1 MEKPVEEAATPVAK
15 KGMKKG
21 LKIALYV
28 LGGLVAL
35 IAVVL
40 ITLPLWISPVATSVA
55 ESVVPVF
62 TGCQFKMEKFNLNP
76 FSGKLRITEV
86 HLSNPEGY
94 KEPEAFSVS
103 TVNVEVATCSLLTS
117 TIHVKDITIQGPFV
131 GITMENGTNN
141 FMAILANL
149 KSKLGS
155 SKGEEK
161 EAGVKDE
168 GPSKKIIIDHFELSG
183 TRVKMGLTIPI
194 PSITL
199 NDIGKNS
206 GGATFDEVGTEV
218 KEACTKS
225 MADFGGAASGLLK
238 GAVGGTG
245 DAVGK
250 ATEALGKGS
259 EVIGNSAKSA
269 AESLKK
275 LNPFGK

>member
-1 MEKPVEEAATPVAK
+1 MEKPVEEAAMPVAK

-35 IAVVL
+35 NAVVL
-40 ITLPLWISPVATSVA
+40 ISLPLWISPVATSVA

-62 TGCQFKMEKFNLNP
+62 TGCKFKMETFNLNP

-155 SKGEEK
+155 SEEEEVK
-161 EAGVKDE
+161 EE
-168 GPSKKIIIDHFELSG
+168 GPSKKIVIDHFELSG

-206 GGATFDEVGTEV
+206 GGATFAEVGTEV
-218 KEACTKS
+218 KEACTKC

-238 GAVGGTG
+238 GAVGGAE

-250 ATEALGKGS
+250 ATEALGKRAES
-259 EVIGNSAKSA
+259 IGNSAKSA

>member
-1 MEKPVEEAATPVAK
+1 M
-15 KGMKKG
+15 
-21 LKIALYV
+21 
-28 LGGLVAL
+28 
-35 IAVVL
+35 
-40 ITLPLWISPVATSVA
+40 
-55 ESVVPVF
+55 
-62 TGCQFKMEKFNLNP
+62 
-76 FSGKLRITEV
+76 
-86 HLSNPEGY
+86 
-94 KEPEAFSVS
+94 
-103 TVNVEVATCSLLTS
+103 
-117 TIHVKDITIQGPFV
+117 KDITIQGSFV

-155 SKGEEK
+155 SEEEEVK
-161 EAGVKDE
+161 EE
-168 GPSKKIIIDHFELSG
+168 GPSKKIVIDHFELSG

-206 GGATFDEVGTEV
+206 GGATFAEVGAEV
-218 KEACTKS
+218 KEACTKR

-238 GAVGGTG
+238 GAVGGAE

-250 ATEALGKGS
+250 ATEALGKRTES
-259 EVIGNSAKSA
+259 IGNSAKSA

>member
-1 MEKPVEEAATPVAK
+1 MET
-15 KGMKKG
+15 
-21 LKIALYV
+21 
-28 LGGLVAL
+28 
-35 IAVVL
+35 
-40 ITLPLWISPVATSVA
+40 
-55 ESVVPVF
+55 
-62 TGCQFKMEKFNLNP
+62 FNLNP

-94 KEPEAFSVS
+94 KEPEAFGVS

-117 TIHVKDITIQGPFV
+117 TIHVKDITIQGSFV

-155 SKGEEK
+155 SEEEK
-161 EAGVKDE
+161 VKEE
-168 GPSKKIIIDHFELSG
+168 GPSKKIVIDHFELSG

-206 GGATFDEVGTEV
+206 GGATFAEVGAEV
-218 KEACTKS
+218 KEACTKR

-238 GAVGGTG
+238 GAVGGAE

-250 ATEALGKGS
+250 ATEALGKRTES
-259 EVIGNSAKSA
+259 IGNGAKSA

>member
-1 MEKPVEEAATPVAK
+1 MPVAK

-28 LGGLVAL
+28 LGGLVAF

-62 TGCQFKMEKFNLNP
+62 TGCKFKMEKFNLNP

-155 SKGEEK
+155 SEEEEVK
-161 EAGVKDE
+161 EE
-168 GPSKKIIIDHFELSG
+168 GPSKKIVIDHFELSG

-206 GGATFDEVGTEV
+206 GGATFAEVGTEV
-218 KEACTKS
+218 KEACTKC

-238 GAVGGTG
+238 GAVGGAE

-250 ATEALGKGS
+250 ATEALGKRTES
-259 EVIGNSAKSA
+259 IGNGAKSA
-269 AESLKK
+269 AGLKK

>member
-1 MEKPVEEAATPVAK
+1 MEKPVEEAAMPVAK

-35 IAVVL
+35 NAVVL
-40 ITLPLWISPVATSVA
+40 ISLPLWISPVATSVA

-62 TGCQFKMEKFNLNP
+62 TGCKFKMETFNLNP

-94 KEPEAFSVS
+94 KEPEAFGVS

-117 TIHVKDITIQGPFV
+117 TIHVKNITIQGPFV

-155 SKGEEK
+155 SEEEEVK
-161 EAGVKDE
+161 EE
-168 GPSKKIIIDHFELSG
+168 GPSKKIVIDHFELSG

-206 GGATFDEVGTEV
+206 GGATFAEVGTEV
-218 KEACTKS
+218 KEACTKC

-238 GAVGGTG
+238 GAVGGAE

-250 ATEALGKGS
+250 ATEALGKRAES
-259 EVIGNSAKSA
+259 IGNGAKSA

>member
-1 MEKPVEEAATPVAK
+1 M
-15 KGMKKG
+15 
-21 LKIALYV
+21 

-62 TGCQFKMEKFNLNP
+62 TGCKFKMEKFNLNP

-155 SKGEEK
+155 SEE
-161 EAGVKDE
+161 EEVKAE
-168 GPSKKIIIDHFELSG
+168 GPSKKIVIDHFELSG

-206 GGATFDEVGTEV
+206 GGAPFAEVGAEV
-218 KEACTKS
+218 KEACTKC

-238 GAVGGTG
+238 GAVGGAE

-250 ATEALGKGS
+250 ATEALGKRTES
-259 EVIGNSAKSA
+259 IGNSAKSA